1 MMHKKIEWMRVAA
14 LSVLILGSTVYA
26 MAQAASKTYE
36 LRLTPENVTFG
47 AIDGNSKPVLHVAS
61 GDIVTAETLGDNV
74 TSYLRFAGV
83 PESEIPD
90 SLKKLAAYQKEH
102 NISGGPQTGP
112 IYVEG
117 AQPGDTLEIHFL
129 KFDFLHPYGWTQF
142 RPSRGTLPDEFPY
155 FKVKILHYDLAT
167 RTVEFAPGIT
177 LPLKPFWGV
186 VQVAPPLQPAGRA
199 AIAMSPGPF
208 GGNMD
213 NKELVAGSTLYLP
226 VQVPGA
232 LLSFGDSHGLQGDG
246 EISISASE
254 TSLRGTVQVFVRK
267 GRKRLLWPRAES
279 PTHFMTMG
287 LGNDLNEATRLAV
300 RDMLDFLVTEK
311 GMTREDAYML
321 CTLAVDLNITEFVDD
336 PHGVRAMIRKD
347 IFEKAVAI
355 KQSGGEITAASLGQ

>member
-1 MMHKKIEWMRVAA
+1 MTHKKINWIGLVG
-14 LSVLILGSTVYA
+14 LSAFVLGATVYA
-26 MAQAASKTYE
+26 TAQSAPKTHE
-36 LRLTPENVTFG
+36 LKLTPENVTFG
-47 AIDGNSKPVLHVAS
+47 NIDGNSKPVLRVAS
-61 GDIVTAETLGDNV
+61 GDFITAETLGDNV
-74 TSYLRFAGV
+74 TGYLRFAGI

-90 SLKKLAAYQKEH
+90 SLKKLAAYGKEH
-102 NISGGPQTGP
+102 NLSGTPQTGP

-117 AQPGDTLEIHFL
+117 AEPGDTLEIRFL

-142 RPSRGTLPDEFPY
+142 RPGRGTLPDEFPY
-155 FKVKILHYDLAT
+155 FKVKILHYDITA
-167 RTVEFAPGIT
+167 RTVEFVPGIT
-177 LPLKPFWGV
+177 LKLNPFWGV
-186 VQVAPPLQPAGRA
+186 VQVAPPLQPPGRA
-199 AIAMSPGPF
+199 VIAMSPGPF

-232 LLSFGDSHGLQGDG
+232 LLSFSDSHALQGDG
-246 EISISASE
+246 EIAISASE
-254 TSLRGTVQVFVRK
+254 TSLRGTVQVIVHK
-267 GRKRLLWPRAES
+267 GGKRLLWPRAES

-321 CTLAVDLNITEFVDD
+321 CTLAVDLRITEFVDD
-336 PHGVRAMIRKD
+336 PHGVRAMIPKA

-355 KQSGGEITAASLGQ
+355 KKSGGEITATSLGK